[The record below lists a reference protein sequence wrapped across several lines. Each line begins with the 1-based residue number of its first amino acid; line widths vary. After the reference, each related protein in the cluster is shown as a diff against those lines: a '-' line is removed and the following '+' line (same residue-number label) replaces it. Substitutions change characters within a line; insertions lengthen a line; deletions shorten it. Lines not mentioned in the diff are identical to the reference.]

1 MTQTESFATAPQG
14 NVTQASH
21 KYVTKQDYLS
31 LNVTNTLNSGE
42 AEQSATESVEA
53 ALLDFLVARLKQ
65 PWRAD
70 ADLFGAGVVTSLFAM
85 ELVVY
90 LEEAFGVEVGGDEL
104 RLDNFRT
111 VHAMTALVRRLRGGT
126 DE

>member
-1 MTQTESFATAPQG
+1 
-14 NVTQASH
+14 
-21 KYVTKQDYLS
+21 
-31 LNVTNTLNSGE
+31 
-42 AEQSATESVEA
+42 
-53 ALLDFLVARLKQ
+53 
-65 PWRAD
+65 
-70 ADLFGAGVVTSLFAM
+70 M

-111 VHAMTALVRRLRGGT
+111 VRAMTALVGRLRGST